1 METKNVYIKLLK
13 DAAYALDAC
22 SRDLVCEAYGAA
34 KLAYGLKMIT
44 WEQFRTLNTMLI
56 VNGINNRRNLPLF

>member
-1 METKNVYIKLLK
+1 METKTVYTKLLK
-13 DAAYALDAC
+13 DAAYALDSC
-22 SRDLVCEAYGAA
+22 SRDLVCETYGAV
-34 KLAYGLKMIT
+34 KLAYDLKVIT